1 MSNTIALYFI
11 ISRATPLKQQ
21 QFKITLGDDL
31 RAKLEAYTSLTQRS
45 IAEEIRQRLEMSFD
59 IQGDGHTLD
68 LIYAILF
75 LAHETM
81 RDFGITWWG
90 DERARTAFMAA
101 IADQVM
107 SYPINSTDF
116 AARPL
121 ITLGTREQQ
130 AGPEDPPEV
139 IGRAIARNYRRR
151 IRPLGFLSDQ
161 FDIHRFRELMRDPG
175 KKKEE

>member
-1 MSNTIALYFI
+1 M
-11 ISRATPLKQQ
+11 KQQ

-31 RAKLEAYTSLTQRS
+31 RAKLDDSSSLNLRS

-81 RDFGITWWG
+81 RDLGTTWWG
-90 DERARTAFMAA
+90 DERARSAFMAA

-107 SYPINSTDF
+107 SYPITPSDL

-121 ITLGTREQQ
+121 IALGTREQQ

-151 IRPLGFLSDQ
+151 VRPLGLQSDK
-161 FDIHRFRELMRDPG
+161 FDISRFRELMRSN
-175 KKKEE
+175 KETKT

>member
-1 MSNTIALYFI
+1 MSTIVGLYSVI
-11 ISRATPLKQQ
+11 TRATTLKQQ

-31 RAKLEAYTSLTQRS
+31 RAKLDRSSSLNLRS
-45 IAEEIRQRLEMSFD
+45 TAEEIRQRLEMSFD

-75 LAHETM
+75 LAHEIM
-81 RDFGITWWG
+81 RDFGTTWWG
-90 DERARTAFMAA
+90 DERARSAFMAA

-107 SYPINSTDF
+107 SYPINPADL
-116 AARPL
+116 AASPL
-121 ITLGTREQQ
+121 VTLGTPEQQ

-151 IRPLGFLSDQ
+151 VRPLGFRSDN
-161 FDIHRFRELMRDPG
+161 FDISRFHELMQSD
-175 KKKEE
+175 KK

>member
-1 MSNTIALYFI
+1 M
-11 ISRATPLKQQ
+11 KQQ

-31 RAKLEAYTSLTQRS
+31 RAKLDSSAGLNQRS

-75 LAHETM
+75 LAHEAM
-81 RDFGITWWG
+81 RDFGTTWWG
-90 DERARTAFMAA
+90 DERVRAAFMAA

-107 SYPINSTDF
+107 SYPIDGSDLS
-116 AARPL
+116 AKPL

-151 IRPLGFLSDQ
+151 VRPLGLRSDK
-161 FDIHRFRELMRDPG
+161 FDIRRFRELMQNGEKNED
-175 KKKEE
+175 